1 MADLADIGNPELMND
16 RRQSPRRGNDRRN
29 LAARVPGVWTA
40 AQREAYLAEQKV
52 RHGERLTSRG
62 DLLTGDRR
70 KSQSRGKDRR
80 DLSTRLPGTWTEEER
95 QRFIAERRRRMAEM
109 AADDPRRI

>member
-1 MADLADIGNPELMND
+1 MADIADIDNPELVND

-40 AQREAYLAEQKV
+40 AQREAYRAEQTA
-52 RHGERLTSRG
+52 RRGELPTTSPE
-62 DLLTGDRR
+62 LVIGDRR

-80 DLSTRLPGTWTEEER
+80 DLSTRVPGTWTEEER
-95 QRFIAERRRRMAEM
+95 QRILAERRRRMAEM
-109 AADDPRRI
+109 VADDPRRI